1 MPMRGL
7 VTLTNAWLT
16 VWEQARGRRQRPAR
30 LPRNGEAGVSG
41 RFGVEPV
48 ATVVILNWQRPANV
62 RVILDSYVAY
72 RRVSQIIVWN
82 NNDGET
88 FTYYHPKV
96 RLILSAELG
105 LNTRLAAALLAEN
118 DCVIVAHD
126 DLITHQRTIE
136 GLIENYRHD
145 PYRAYTLHGRN

>member
-41 RFGVEPV
+41 KVGVEPV

-62 RVILDSYVAY
+62 RGILDSYVAY
-72 RRVSQIIVWN
+72 RRVSPHIVVN
-82 NNDGET
+82 NNAGEHLPH
-88 FTYYHPKV
+88 YPPKNPRV
-96 RLILSAELG
+96 PSAQL
-105 LNTRLAAALLAEN
+105 R
-118 DCVIVAHD
+118 V
-126 DLITHQRTIE
+126 
-136 GLIENYRHD
+136 
-145 PYRAYTLHGRN
+145 

>member
-1 MPMRGL
+1 MAMRGL
-7 VTLTNAWLT
+7 GTLRNGWVT

-41 RFGVEPV
+41 RVGVEPV

-105 LNTRLAAALLAEN
+105 LNTRWAAALLADN
-118 DCVIVAHD
+118 ASGILAADDMSAHE
-126 DLITHQRTIE
+126 TT
-136 GLIENYRHD
+136 
-145 PYRAYTLHGRN
+145 

>member
-7 VTLTNAWLT
+7 VTLTNAWLR

-30 LPRNGEAGVSG
+30 LPRDGEAGVLG
-41 RFGVEPV
+41 RVGVAPV

-105 LNTRLAAALLAEN
+105 LNTRWAAALLAKN
-118 DCVIVAHD
+118 DCGIVADD
-126 DLITHQRTIE
+126 DLIARETTID
-136 GLIENYRHD
+136 R
-145 PYRAYTLHGRN
+145 

>member
-41 RFGVEPV
+41 KVGVEPV

-72 RRVSQIIVWN
+72 RRGSHIIVWN
-82 NNDGET
+82 NNDGEP
-88 FTYYHPKV
+88 FPSPPPKLP
-96 RLILSAELG
+96 LILIP
-105 LNTRLAAALLAEN
+105 AL
-118 DCVIVAHD
+118 
-126 DLITHQRTIE
+126 T
-136 GLIENYRHD
+136 
-145 PYRAYTLHGRN
+145 P

>member
-41 RFGVEPV
+41 RVGVEPV

-62 RVILDSYVAY
+62 PGILDSYVAH
-72 RRVSQIIVWN
+72 RRHSQIIGWN
-82 NNDGET
+82 NNEGET
-88 FTYYHPKV
+88 FTYHHPKV
-96 RLILSAELG
+96 PLIHSPRLV
-105 LNTRLAAALLAEN
+105 LNTHC
-118 DCVIVAHD
+118 DV
-126 DLITHQRTIE
+126 
-136 GLIENYRHD
+136 
-145 PYRAYTLHGRN
+145 